1 MAVTRLHLQIDRLVL
16 PGVDAA
22 SRDEVVANLEKT
34 LRSVLA
40 RPQCL
45 AQLVRHDG
53 AGRIDGGELALPSEP
68 NDAVLGADLGL
79 TIARALL
86 ADGGK
91 GGARAASSVRP
102 VTPATQPA
110 PAQDVS
116 PGDRS

>member
-16 PGVDAA
+16 RGVDAA
-22 SRDEVVANLEKT
+22 SRDEVVASLEKT
-34 LRSVLA
+34 LRSLLA

-45 AQLVRHDG
+45 AQLARHHG
-53 AGRIDGGELALPSEP
+53 AGRIDGGALVLPAEP
-68 NDAVLGADLGL
+68 NDAALGADLGL

-86 ADGGK
+86 ADRGN
-91 GGARAASSVRP
+91 GGARTANSAHP

-110 PAQDVS
+110 PAPDVS